1 MHKRYIL
8 SFLILAMTVGIN
20 VGQHLLEQLSIDRN
34 YLIIALIALVVAGL
48 IAHTKLFFIV
58 LIVALTGAIN
68 LPPEMLAQYGI
79 NPDILF
85 ATLLAVIVA
94 PTASKLVGWRI

>member
-1 MHKRYIL
+1 MQKRYIL

-20 VGQHLLEQLSIDRN
+20 VGQHLLEKLNIDRN
-34 YLIIALIALVVAGL
+34 YLIITLIALVVSGL

-58 LIVALTGAIN
+58 LIIALTGAIN
-68 LPPEMLAQYGI
+68 LPPEMLAQYGV
-79 NPDILF
+79 NPDVLF

-94 PTASKLVGWRI
+94 PTASKLLGWQI